1 MATKTPGKKKGGNG
15 KKSVKAEKNPV
26 QMEIIKPEEME
37 PLGDRDLLLKPVNS
51 WRTYIRRLLNED
63 GSYKRKYTYQVA
75 LAAQSMKL
83 LQECYL
89 EIMRLPEGERF
100 SRSELSRENNAR
112 KVANPLVL
120 TYIRLDAMCRA
131 NLRALGLNMDNL
143 IGGFSTGDQDDELVQ
158 VMKALKQ

>member
-1 MATKTPGKKKGGNG
+1 MKKKQETD
-15 KKSVKAEKNPV
+15 KTAAVETTV
-26 QMEIIKPEEME
+26 VVPEQME
-37 PLGDRDLLLKPVNS
+37 PLNDRDLLLKPVNS

-89 EIMRLPEGERF
+89 EIMRLPEGQRF
-100 SRSELSRENNAR
+100 ALNELSREGNSR
-112 KVANPLVL
+112 KVSNPVVL
-120 TYIRLDAMCRA
+120 SYIRIDAMCRN

-143 IGGFSTGDQDDELVQ
+143 IGGQSQGESDDPLANL
-158 VMKALKQ
+158 MKALKQ

>member
-1 MATKTPGKKKGGNG
+1 MAKTPGNKKSKNG

-26 QMEIIKPEEME
+26 KMEIIKPEEME

-89 EIMRLPEGERF
+89 EIMRLPEGTRF
-100 SRSELSRENNAR
+100 SLSEVSREGNAR
-112 KVANPLVL
+112 KVSNPVVL
-120 TYIRLDAMCRA
+120 TYIRIDAMCRA

-143 IGGFSTGDQDDELVQ
+143 IGGMSQGETDDPLANL
-158 VMKALKQ
+158 MKALKQ

>member
-1 MATKTPGKKKGGNG
+1 MAKNPGNKKSKSG
-15 KKSVKAEKNPV
+15 KKSVKLEKNPAE
-26 QMEIIKPEEME
+26 MEIVIPEQME
-37 PLGDRDLLLKPVNS
+37 PLDDRSLLLKPVNS
-51 WRTYIRRLLNED
+51 WRTYIKRLLNED
-63 GSYKRKYTYQVA
+63 GSYKKKYTYQVA

-120 TYIRLDAMCRA
+120 TYIRLNAMCRA

>member
-1 MATKTPGKKKGGNG
+1 MSG
-15 KKSVKAEKNPV
+15 KAESKKAKAVSRKTVKSKPV
-26 QMEIIKPEEME
+26 EVEVLVPEAVE
-37 PLGDRDLLLKPVNS
+37 PLPDRDLHLKAVNS

-89 EIMRLPEGERF
+89 EIMAMPEGQRF
-100 SRSELSRENNAR
+100 NLSELSREGNTR
-112 KVANPLVL
+112 KVSNPAVL
-120 TYIRLDAMCRA
+120 TYIKMDAMCRA

-143 IGGFSTGDQDDELVQ
+143 IGGISAGATDDPLAAL
-158 VMKALKQ
+158 MKALQQ

>member
-1 MATKTPGKKKGGNG
+1 MAKNPGNKKSKSG
-15 KKSVKAEKNPV
+15 KKSVKLEKNPAEMEIV
-26 QMEIIKPEEME
+26 IPEQMES
-37 PLGDRDLLLKPVNS
+37 LDDRNLLLKPVNS

-63 GSYKRKYTYQVA
+63 GSYKKKYTYQVA

-83 LQECYL
+83 LRECYL

>member
-1 MATKTPGKKKGGNG
+1 MAKNPGNKKNKSG
-15 KKSVKAEKNPV
+15 KKSVKLEKNPAE
-26 QMEIIKPEEME
+26 MEIVIPEQME
-37 PLGDRDLLLKPVNS
+37 PLDDRSLLLKPVNS

-63 GSYKRKYTYQVA
+63 GSYKKKYTYQVA

-100 SRSELSRENNAR
+100 SRSEVSREGNAR
-112 KVANPLVL
+112 KAANPLVL